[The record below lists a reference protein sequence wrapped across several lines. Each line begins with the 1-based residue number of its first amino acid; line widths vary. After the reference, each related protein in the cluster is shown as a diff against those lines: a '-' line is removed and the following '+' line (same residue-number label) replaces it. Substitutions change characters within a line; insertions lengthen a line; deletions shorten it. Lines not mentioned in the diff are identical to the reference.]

1 MCKNAI
7 VYFLYAGTCKGVVF
21 ATGDD
26 TRFGRVMKKKDKKK
40 KEKKKKVKREDKD
53 KKKDDSDSEDEDET
67 TKAAKKAA
75 KADKKFQKK
84 CDAHRVPIKD
94 LFTKLGTDGEKVCD
108 IRQNCHLL

>member
-1 MCKNAI
+1 M
-7 VYFLYAGTCKGVVF
+7 F

-40 KEKKKKVKREDKD
+40 KEKKKKVKKDDKD
-53 KKKDDSDSEDEDET
+53 KKKDSSDSEDEDEA

-84 CDAHRVPIKD
+84 CDAHRGPIKD
-94 LFTKLGTDGEKVCD
+94 LFTKLGTDGEKVCG
-108 IRQNCHLL
+108 IRHDRHLLDNCHCEY